1 MCAVCRE
8 PIEDVRLQEWT
19 SAPRPHL
26 EASLEDFKMTPEL
39 ERLQKK
45 MKKLY
50 LRQKERGSLI
60 DVEAENKK
68 YLVST
73 SSASTEAETSTNRN
87 VLNNVAEGKSEGV
100 AQEAVAQSQEGTSSK
115 KKGRNRHSKK
125 HSSQDDGVVE
135 NIRDQEQ
142 PKGGGRQRG
151 GRGRGRGHH
160 RYQNQ
165 KGARKSEGY
174 KGNSEQAK
182 SEHS

>member
-1 MCAVCRE
+1 M
-8 PIEDVRLQEWT
+8 EWT

-26 EASLEDFKMTPEL
+26 EATLEDFQMTPEL
-39 ERLQKK
+39 EKLQKK

-73 SSASTEAETSTNRN
+73 SSASTEADNSMNRN
-87 VLNNVAEGKSEGV
+87 ALTSVVERNSESE
-100 AQEAVAQSQEGTSSK
+100 AHEAVAHSQAGASSK
-115 KKGRNRHSKK
+115 KRGRNRQAKK
-125 HSSQDDGVVE
+125 HPPLEDGAVE
-135 NIRDQEQ
+135 GQRDQEQ
-142 PKGGGRQRG
+142 PRGGGRQRG

-174 KGNSEQAK
+174 KGNPEQAK
-182 SEHS
+182 SERS